1 MTRIKSW
8 IKNGTAVTLL
18 MFCAALG
25 TSQAATAQQKIRF
38 AYLKSTTL
46 IPFFFAQ
53 EKGYFKAE
61 GLEVELVAV
70 PGGPAV
76 AAAIAGGSADIGYAA
91 PSPIAIA
98 RQAGQPYRFFIG
110 LEREDFKTGELWGT
124 ILASAKSGVK
134 SIAGLVGKKVILG
147 PPGGLCELSVR
158 DWLAKNGMQWSQI
171 QPLHQ
176 PFPQM
181 QAALDVG
188 NADAACIIEPFT
200 TAVQASAIKP
210 VTLAR
215 GYLAE
220 SPEKYTVDGI
230 FADEKWLAANPKAI
244 QGIRNAMLKAWQE
257 LSKDRATID
266 KILDAEFRFPKAL
279 ADRVKLEYVTQLG
292 LVASDFE
299 PIIAAM
305 KRTGMLKP
313 EFKTEDLVVK

>member
-1 MTRIKSW
+1 MRRNQIWTGVI
-8 IKNGTAVTLL
+8 
-18 MFCAALG
+18 AALLG
-25 TSQAATAQQKIRF
+25 ASGLFGATPNAEAQQKIRF

-61 GLEVELVAV
+61 GLEIELIAV

-91 PSPIAIA
+91 PTPIAIA

-110 LEREDFKTGELWGT
+110 MEREDFKTGQLWGT
-124 ILASAKSGVK
+124 ILASEKSGIK
-134 SIAGLVGKKVILG
+134 SIKDLVGKKVILG

-158 DWLAKNGMQWSQI
+158 EWLGKNGLQWSQI
-171 QPLHQ
+171 QALHQ

-200 TAVQASAIKP
+200 TAVQASAVKP
-210 VTLAR
+210 VTLAK

-220 SPEKYTVDGI
+220 SPEQYTVDGI
-230 FADEKWLAANPKAI
+230 FANEVWLAANPKAI
-244 QGIRNAMLKAWQE
+244 EGIKKAMLKGWQE
-257 LSKDRATID
+257 LAKDRPTVE
-266 KILDAEFRFPKAL
+266 KILDTEFRFPKSL
-279 ADRVKLEYVTQLG
+279 MDRVKLDYVTQIN
-292 LVASDFE
+292 LVPSDFE

-313 EFKTEDLVVK
+313 EFKAEDLVLK

>member
-1 MTRIKSW
+1 MTHLRPW
-8 IKNGTAVTLL
+8 LAAAAAVLASTFALADH
-18 MFCAALG
+18 AA
-25 TSQAATAQQKIRF
+25 AQQKIRF

-61 GLEVELVAV
+61 GLDIELVAV

-91 PSPIAIA
+91 PTPIAIA
-98 RQAGQPYRFFIG
+98 RQAGQNYRFFVG
-110 LEREDFKTGELWGT
+110 MEREDFKKSELWGT
-124 ILASAKSGVK
+124 ILASEKSGIK
-134 SIAGLVGKKVILG
+134 DIKGLVGKKVILG

-158 DWLAKNGMQWSQI
+158 DWLGKNGLQWSQI
-171 QPLHQ
+171 TPLHQ

-200 TAVQASAIKP
+200 TSVQASAIKP
-210 VTLAR
+210 VTLAK

-220 SPEKYTVDGI
+220 NPERYTVDGI
-230 FADEKWLAANPKAI
+230 FATEAWLAANAKAVA
-244 QGIRNAMLKAWQE
+244 GIKSAMLKGWNE
-257 LSKDRATID
+257 LAKDRPTVE
-266 KILDAEFRFPKAL
+266 KILDAEFRFPKSL
-279 ADRVKLEYVTQLG
+279 ADRVKLDYVTQITLEPK
-292 LVASDFE
+292 DFE

-305 KRTGMLKP
+305 KKHGMLKP
-313 EFKTEDLVVK
+313 EFKTEDLVAK

>member
-1 MTRIKSW
+1 MKHIATWMTK
-8 IKNGTAVTLL
+8 GA
-18 MFCAALG
+18 AALLCL
-25 TSQAATAQQKIRF
+25 TALLAVPQDAAAQQKIRF

-46 IPFFFAQ
+46 IPFFFAN

-61 GLEVELVAV
+61 GLEIELIAV

-91 PSPIAIA
+91 PTPIAIA
-98 RQAGQPYRFFIG
+98 RQAGQPYRFFVG
-110 LEREDFKTGELWGT
+110 MEREDFKKGELWGT
-124 ILASAKSGVK
+124 ILASEKSGIK
-134 SIAGLVGKKVILG
+134 SIKDLAGKKVILG

-158 DWLAKNGMQWSQI
+158 DWLGKNGLQWSQI

-200 TAVQASAIKP
+200 TAVQASAVKP
-210 VTLAR
+210 VTLAK

-220 SPEKYTVDGI
+220 HPERYTVDGI
-230 FADEKWLAANPKAI
+230 FANEAWLAANPKAI
-244 QGIRNAMLKAWQE
+244 DGIKKAMLKGWQE
-257 LSKDRATID
+257 LAKDRPTVE
-266 KILDAEFRFPKAL
+266 KILDTEFRFPKSL
-279 ADRVKLEYVTQLG
+279 MDRVKLDYVTQITLSP
-292 LVASDFE
+292 ADFE
-299 PIIAAM
+299 PIISAM

-313 EFKTEDLVVK
+313 EFKTEDLVLK